1 MLRSR
6 LLPKLLQSSLKCL
19 DAVQLT
25 AVTGCQ
31 HDVLLSS
38 NGHQLCQQRSLMI
51 FDVFSK
57 QRKAERKRKIKE
69 DTEHGCECTSA
80 FMHLMRVPADQSSSP
95 MQTLMT
101 SEPSVIIRGASG
113 LPLRGLLQRAMP
125 QSCQTWRC
133 STQMELCCTFLEGW
147 MLQLSS

>member
-6 LLPKLLQSSLKCL
+6 LLPTLKLLQSSLKPL

-31 HDVLLSS
+31 YDVLLGSK
-38 NGHQLCQQRSLMI
+38 GHQLCQQRSLMI

-69 DTEHGCECTSA
+69 DTEHGCECT
-80 FMHLMRVPADQSSSP
+80 PQ
-95 MQTLMT
+95 
-101 SEPSVIIRGASG
+101 
-113 LPLRGLLQRAMP
+113 
-125 QSCQTWRC
+125 QSCTEC
-133 STQMELCCTFLEGW
+133 MC
-147 MLQLSS
+147 QLM